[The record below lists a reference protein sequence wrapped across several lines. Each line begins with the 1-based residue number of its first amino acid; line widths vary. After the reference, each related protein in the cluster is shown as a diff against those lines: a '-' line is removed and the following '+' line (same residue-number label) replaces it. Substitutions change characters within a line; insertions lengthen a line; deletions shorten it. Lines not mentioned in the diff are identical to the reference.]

1 MEQLPVEQLDTLMSR
16 EQILLDRMLYLAH
29 VELSHMENGSDE
41 TLNTYL
47 EEAQSIRELV
57 DSLEDKCA
65 SLLPETGARSMASL
79 LPDRTA
85 RLHGTIEE
93 LLRTDRRLNELAG
106 MKLDSYR
113 AQLSGIRRSGRQI
126 GRYVN
131 PFSQMG
137 GIYIDMNK

>member
-1 MEQLPVEQLDTLMSR
+1 MEQPAVEQLDTLMSR
-16 EQILLDRMLYLAH
+16 EQVLLDRMLYLAR
-29 VELSHMENGSDE
+29 VELAHMENGSDD

-57 DSLEDKCA
+57 DSLEGKCA
-65 SLLPETGARSMASL
+65 SLLPETGARNMASL
-79 LPDRTA
+79 LPDKTA

-106 MKLDSYR
+106 KRLGFYR
-113 AQLSGIRRSGRQI
+113 TELSGIRRSGRQI